1 MKKMLRRAGF
11 TISATLVA
19 AAASAQTT
27 FLNETF
33 SGTTLPA
40 GWDQNT
46 LATDGGWKF
55 GTAASNSSQSWTVP
69 AHDGNMAGTNDD
81 ACNCNKSN
89 DQLITPAIN
98 LTTAANA
105 ILSFDYF
112 FNQGSYQ
119 GATESFKVQIST
131 NGGTSWTDLAVIPGV
146 GAWTTRLIN
155 LADYLGQTIHLS
167 FTYNDGA
174 GWTFGSAI
182 DNVKVQEVVSYD
194 LAGISANVQEYVLN
208 NTPLTLTGTLQNFG
222 GTTIT
227 AMRLNYQVN
236 GGSVVSQN
244 LTGLNIAATQSY
256 NFSHGTAW
264 TPTTEGL
271 YTIKIWADEL
281 NGNEDQ
287 NHVNDTI
294 TVTTYAAAQ
303 LAQRK
308 VLYEQ
313 FTSTTCGPCASA
325 DPTITTFLN
334 NNGVN
339 TAPGKVVALKYHM
352 NFPAPG
358 NDAAYTAE
366 GNTRRTYYGV
376 SGIPNVQ
383 LGGNAYDGHPL
394 NLTQATFDAEY
405 ARPSI
410 FGIAATGTYNN
421 TDVTINV
428 DLTSFVNFT
437 TANTRLHVVLIENE
451 LSRNDF
457 SPLPTTSQQI
467 FKYVMRKMLPNA
479 NGTTLPNM
487 TSGQTQNFNF
497 THTLS
502 NTLKGDMENVSVIV
516 FVQNNTTK
524 EVYQATSA
532 KLTGNVGLTENAIE
546 SSMLVYP
553 NPASDFAIVT
563 FNAETDNAVIEVVN
577 ALGQTVYTE
586 NLGSINGDH
595 FVQLPTTQLS
605 EGLYFVNVRTSSGS
619 ATKRLSVV
627 K

>member
-1 MKKMLRRAGF
+1 MKKMLRSAGL
-11 TISATLVA
+11 TLSATLVA

-40 GWDQNT
+40 GWNQVT

-69 AHDGNMAGTNDD
+69 AHDGNMAASNDD

-89 DQLITPAIN
+89 DQLITPEIN
-98 LTTAANA
+98 LITAANA

-131 NGGTSWTDLAVIPGV
+131 NGGTTWTDLAVVPGV
-146 GAWTTRLIN
+146 TAWTTRLVN
-155 LADYLGQTIHLS
+155 LSDYLGQTIHLS
-167 FTYNDGA
+167 FTYNDGD

-182 DNVKVQEVVSYD
+182 DNVKVQEVVAYD
-194 LAGISANVQEYVLN
+194 MAGISANLQEYVLN
-208 NTPLTLTGTLQNFG
+208 NTPLTFSGTLQNFG

-227 AMRLNYQVN
+227 SMRLNYKVN
-236 GGSVVSQN
+236 GGTAVSQN

-256 NFSHGTAW
+256 NFTHGTAW
-264 TPTTEGL
+264 TPTAEGL

-281 NGNEDQ
+281 NGNVDQ

-294 TVTTYAAAQ
+294 TVTTYAATQ

-325 DPTITTFLN
+325 DPSITTFLN

-339 TAPGKVVALKYHM
+339 TDPGKVVALKYHM
-352 NFPAPG
+352 NFPSPG

-394 NLTQATFDAEY
+394 NLTQATFNTEY
-405 ARPSI
+405 DRPSI
-410 FGIAATGTYNN
+410 FSIDVTGTYNN

-451 LSRNDF
+451 LSRTDF

-479 NGTTLPNM
+479 SGTTLPNM

-524 EVYQATSA
+524 EVYQAGSA
-532 KLTGNVGLTENAIE
+532 KLSGNVGLTENAIE

-586 NLGSINGDH
+586 SLGSINGNH
-595 FVQLPTTQLS
+595 FVQLPTAQLS
-605 EGLYFVNVRTSSGS
+605 EGLYFVNVRTSAGS

-627 K
+627 R